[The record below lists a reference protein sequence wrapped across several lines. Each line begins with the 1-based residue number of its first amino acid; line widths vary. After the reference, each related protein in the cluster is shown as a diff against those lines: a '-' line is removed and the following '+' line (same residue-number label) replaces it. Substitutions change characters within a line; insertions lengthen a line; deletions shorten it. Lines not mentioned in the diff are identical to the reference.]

1 MSKKFLVTGGAGFIG
16 SSFIRYIIKNTDH
29 YIFNIDKLS
38 YASNLSNLS
47 EVQKNKRY
55 SFEKINILNPLKI
68 RLILN
73 KFKPDIILHL
83 AAETHVD
90 RSIDSPIEFLNSNV
104 MGTYVLLDET
114 RKYFSKLPETKKKKL
129 LDFNMFQ
136 LTRFL
141 ET

>member
-1 MSKKFLVTGGAGFIG
+1 M
-16 SSFIRYIIKNTDH
+16 
-29 YIFNIDKLS
+29 
-38 YASNLSNLS
+38 S

-104 MGTYVLLDET
+104 M
-114 RKYFSKLPETKKKKL
+114 
-129 LDFNMFQ
+129 
-136 LTRFL
+136 
-141 ET
+141 